1 LLFPK
6 NINPCLDTYNRPV
19 KVHGDLVMGTAPLTG
34 QGGAR
39 DLYLEGLRRLR
50 RGVLLMIIG
59 DIVGVVAVVLIFAL
73 LIAIFTSVAFRASFA
88 VREEIIIHP
97 PPSTPPTVERSLE
110 RFLEELLKAPHV
122 LALGVVAIVLIISSL
137 IINLVGLWGN
147 FVPGARTL
155 AKARVEFGTASTM
168 IWIGYLIGYLL
179 YLVILILGLV
189 VVAYLAL
196 TGSLVGA
203 MMALMGL
210 FIGLLIAG
218 ILMLIGVIGHLIL
231 LFKLHDIEKSTLYLV
246 AAILMIISLVGMFVS
261 VIPYTG
267 GLIAI
272 ATSILGFISLI
283 LQYVALGESI
293 RRAQTTPTTTPQPIA
308 L

>member
-1 LLFPK
+1 
-6 NINPCLDTYNRPV
+6 
-19 KVHGDLVMGTAPLTG
+19 MGTAPLTG
-34 QGGAR
+34 QGEAR
-39 DLYLEGLRRLR
+39 DLYLEGLKRLR

-59 DIVGVVAVVLIFAL
+59 IIVGVVAVALIFTL
-73 LIAIFTSVAFRASFA
+73 LIVFIPLAFGGAFGVASA
-88 VREEIIIHP
+88 VHEEIIIHP
-97 PPSTPPTVERSLE
+97 SPPTPPRVERPLE
-110 RFLEELLKAPHV
+110 RFLEELLKAPYV
-122 LALGVVAIVLIISSL
+122 LALGVVTIVLIISSL
-137 IINLVGLWGN
+137 IINLVGLWRY
-147 FVPGARTL
+147 FVPGARML
-155 AKARVEFGTASTM
+155 AKARVEFGTASTL

-189 VVAYLAL
+189 AVAYLAL
-196 TGSLVGA
+196 TGNLAGA

-231 LFKLHDIEKSTLYLV
+231 LFNLYDIEKNALYLV
-246 AAILMIISLVGMFVS
+246 AAILMIINLVGTFAS
-261 VIPYTG
+261 LIPLVG

-272 ATSILGFISLI
+272 VIWILSFISLI

-293 RRAQTTPTTTPQPIA
+293 RRAQTTPTTTPQPVA

>member
-1 LLFPK
+1 
-6 NINPCLDTYNRPV
+6 
-19 KVHGDLVMGTAPLTG
+19 MGTAPLTG
-34 QGGAR
+34 QGEAR
-39 DLYLEGLRRLR
+39 DLYLEGLKRLR
-50 RGVLLMIIG
+50 RGVLLVIIG
-59 DIVGVVAVVLIFAL
+59 NIVGVVAAALISTL
-73 LIAIFTSVAFRASFA
+73 LIAIFTPVAFRASFA
-88 VREEIIIHP
+88 VVHEEIVIHP
-97 PPSTPPTVERSLE
+97 SPPTPPRVERPVE
-110 RFLEELLKAPHV
+110 RLLEELLKAPHV

-147 FVPGARTL
+147 FVPGVRALAR
-155 AKARVEFGTASTM
+155 ARVEFGTASTL

-189 VVAYLAL
+189 AVTYLAL

-231 LFKLHDIEKSTLYLV
+231 LFNLYDIEKNTLYLV
-246 AAILMIISLVGMFVS
+246 AAILMIISLVGMFAS
-261 VIPYTG
+261 LIPLVG

-272 ATSILGFISLI
+272 VISILSFISLI

-293 RRAQTTPTTTPQPIA
+293 RRAQTTPTTTPQPTA

>member
-1 LLFPK
+1 M
-6 NINPCLDTYNRPV
+6 D
-19 KVHGDLVMGTAPLTG
+19 TAPFTG
-34 QGGAR
+34 QGEAR

-59 DIVGVVAVVLIFAL
+59 DIVGIVAVAL
-73 LIAIFTSVAFRASFA
+73 IFTSLIVFIPLAFGGSFA
-88 VREEIIIHP
+88 VHEEITIHP
-97 PPSTPPTVERSLE
+97 SAPTPPTVERPLE

-122 LALGVVAIVLIISSL
+122 LALGVATVVLIISSL

-155 AKARVEFGTASTM
+155 AKARVEFGTASTL

-179 YLVILILGLV
+179 HLVILILGL
-189 VVAYLAL
+189 AAFTYLAL

-218 ILMLIGVIGHLIL
+218 ILVLIGVIGHLIL
-231 LFKLHDIEKSTLYLV
+231 LFKLHDIEKNTLYLV
-246 AAILMIISLVGMFVS
+246 AAILMIIGLVGMFAS
-261 VIPYTG
+261 IIPYTG

-293 RRAQTTPTTTPQPIA
+293 RRAQTTTPTTTPQPVA

>member
-1 LLFPK
+1 
-6 NINPCLDTYNRPV
+6 
-19 KVHGDLVMGTAPLTG
+19 
-34 QGGAR
+34 
-39 DLYLEGLRRLR
+39 
-50 RGVLLMIIG
+50 
-59 DIVGVVAVVLIFAL
+59 
-73 LIAIFTSVAFRASFA
+73 
-88 VREEIIIHP
+88 
-97 PPSTPPTVERSLE
+97 
-110 RFLEELLKAPHV
+110 
-122 LALGVVAIVLIISSL
+122 LALGVVTIVLIISSL

-189 VVAYLAL
+189 AVAYLAL

-203 MMALMGL
+203 MMTLMGL

-231 LFKLHDIEKSTLYLV
+231 LFKLHDIEKNTLYLV
-246 AAILMIISLVGMFVS
+246 AAILMIISLVGVFAS
-261 VIPYTG
+261 VIPFTG
-267 GLIAI
+267 GFIAI

-293 RRAQTTPTTTPQPIA
+293 RRAQTTPTTSQLTA

>member
-1 LLFPK
+1 
-6 NINPCLDTYNRPV
+6 
-19 KVHGDLVMGTAPLTG
+19 MGTAPLTG

-50 RGVLLMIIG
+50 RGVLLVIIG
-59 DIVGVVAVVLIFAL
+59 NVVGVVAAALIFAL
-73 LIAIFTSVAFRASFA
+73 LIVFTPVAFGASFA
-88 VREEIIIHP
+88 VREEIVIHP
-97 PPSTPPTVERSLE
+97 SPPTPPRVERPLE

-122 LALGVVAIVLIISSL
+122 LALGVATVVLIISSL
-137 IINLVGLWGN
+137 IINLVGLWRY

-203 MMALMGL
+203 MMALVGL